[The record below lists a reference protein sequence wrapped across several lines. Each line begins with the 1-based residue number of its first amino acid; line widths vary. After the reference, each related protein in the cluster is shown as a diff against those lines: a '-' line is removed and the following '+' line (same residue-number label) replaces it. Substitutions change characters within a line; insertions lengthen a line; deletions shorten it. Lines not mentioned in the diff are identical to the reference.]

1 MQKPRDGSRGV
12 SVCAS
17 RYKVG
22 APGPGSRGTEQ
33 CAESAGRNRGGF
45 RLRFPLQGRSPPNTI
60 PAKTA
65 ELLSQ
70 LKEYRRKPG
79 RNSAQ
84 NPRDG
89 SRGVSVCASRYKVG
103 APGPGSRGTEQCAAP
118 AGRNRGGFRLRFPL
132 QGRSPPNTIP
142 AKTAELLSQHKEY
155 GRKPGRNSVQKP
167 RDGSRGV
174 SVGASRYKVAA
185 MAQVCPHCQK
195 RFPFPSNLRRHVSA
209 VHLKERPFACAEC
222 HKSFATQRNLEL
234 HVRIRHRDER
244 PHQCHLCSYRC
255 HLPADLRKHLESHV
269 RGRRLGCR
277 REDLVAAWLEEA
289 GLAFERTTRI
299 DFCDGEEPEL
309 ARLDFVVYRE

>member
-33 CAESAGRNRGGF
+33 CAEPAGRNTGGF

-84 NPRDG
+84 NQRDG
-89 SRGVSVCASRYKVG
+89 TVRRIRGTEQGGFPFALPATMLQGRARG
-103 APGPGSRGTEQCAAP
+103 AGTRGTEQCAAP
-118 AGRNRGGFRLRFPL
+118 GGFRLRFPL
-132 QGRSPPNTIP
+132 QGRSPPNRIP
-142 AKTAELLSQHKEY
+142 AKTAELLSQLKEY
-155 GRKPGRNSVQKP
+155 RRKPGRNSVPKL

-174 SVGASRYKVAA
+174 SVGASR
-185 MAQVCPHCQK
+185 
-195 RFPFPSNLRRHVSA
+195 
-209 VHLKERPFACAEC
+209 
-222 HKSFATQRNLEL
+222 
-234 HVRIRHRDER
+234 
-244 PHQCHLCSYRC
+244 
-255 HLPADLRKHLESHV
+255 
-269 RGRRLGCR
+269 
-277 REDLVAAWLEEA
+277 
-289 GLAFERTTRI
+289 
-299 DFCDGEEPEL
+299 
-309 ARLDFVVYRE
+309 

>member
-1 MQKPRDGSRGV
+1 MQKPRDGSRGVSVCASRYKVGAPGPGSRGTEQCAEPAGRNTGGFRLRFPLQGRRPPNTIPAKTAELLSQLKEYRRKPGRNSAQNQRHGSRGV

-45 RLRFPLQGRSPPNTI
+45 RLRFRLQGRARGAGTRGTEQCAAPAGRNSGGFRLRFPLQGRSPPNRI

-70 LKEYRRKPG
+70 LKEYR
-79 RNSAQ
+79 
-84 NPRDG
+84 
-89 SRGVSVCASRYKVG
+89 
-103 APGPGSRGTEQCAAP
+103 
-118 AGRNRGGFRLRFPL
+118 
-132 QGRSPPNTIP
+132 
-142 AKTAELLSQHKEY
+142 
-155 GRKPGRNSVQKP
+155 RKPGRNSVQKP

-209 VHLKERPFACAEC
+209 VHLKERALRLCGVPQVLCDAAE
-222 HKSFATQRNLEL
+222 SRAARA
-234 HVRIRHRDER
+234 
-244 PHQCHLCSYRC
+244 HQAPR
-255 HLPADLRKHLESHV
+255 
-269 RGRRLGCR
+269 
-277 REDLVAAWLEEA
+277 
-289 GLAFERTTRI
+289 
-299 DFCDGEEPEL
+299 
-309 ARLDFVVYRE
+309 